1 MALVAPAICPIRSY
15 PDFSTANVGS
25 NSSNV
30 TDRAYGMK
38 VGYIIQ
44 HMPFSPVVKAR
55 LFVRCA
61 RICCLCFKQCGT
73 RIEAAHIVAEA
84 DSGSN
89 DDENAI
95 PLCFDCH
102 EEIGSYNPRHP
113 KGNKFTAEELL
124 QRRDALYQLVE
135 KGVIQAQIVAHRL
148 GVIQQSQGSSSA
160 THSAEQAASAVSYVP
175 TQDAETVLAEALSP
189 IATIETFPRKLQ
201 LLSERDRAYVLDQ
214 LVQRFSK
221 GAGAEALMNLIGKDS
236 DANQSLILLEQIVRQ
251 ATLGGTAEAR
261 AKLMQL
267 VPLNLFMQVN
277 EGLRQT
283 FFEDAVAIMERDQY
297 VEVNLLTPA
306 ITKVQGALPPEIRRS
321 YIKALISQAKSSARH
336 GAPAARA
343 ALSNLPQEL
352 VAAAFEVLDG
362 TTLYW
367 EGQNPWVK
375 QFLSQHQSSWPET
388 RATIYGDYL
397 ALNLLD
403 FGAKHSGIECL

>member
-1 MALVAPAICPIRSY
+1 M
-15 PDFSTANVGS
+15 T
-25 NSSNV
+25 
-30 TDRAYGMK
+30 
-38 VGYIIQ
+38 VGYIIE
-44 HMPFSPVVKAR
+44 HMPFPAAVKAR
-55 LFVRCA
+55 IFVRCA

-84 DSGSN
+84 NDGTS

-102 EEIGSYNPRHP
+102 EEIGSYNLRHP
-113 KGNKFTAEELL
+113 KGNKFTAEELV
-124 QRRDALYQLVE
+124 QRRDVLYQLVE
-135 KGVIQAQIVAHRL
+135 KGVIQAQIVAHRP

-160 THSAEQAASAVSYVP
+160 THSAEQAASAVPYIA
-175 TQDAETVLAEALSP
+175 TKDAEAVLAEALSP

-214 LVQRFSK
+214 LVQWFRK

-251 ATLGGTAEAR
+251 ATLAGTAEAR

-297 VEVNLLTPA
+297 IEVNLLTPA
-306 ITKVQGALPPEIRRS
+306 ITKVQGALPPEIRHS
-321 YIKALISQAKSSARH
+321 YIKALISQAKSGAWQ

-343 ALSNLPQEL
+343 ALSTLPEEL
-352 VAAAFEVLDG
+352 AAVAFELLDG
-362 TTLYW
+362 RTLYW
-367 EGQNPWVK
+367 EWQNPWVK
-375 QFLSQHQSSWPET
+375 QFLKQHQSS
-388 RATIYGDYL
+388 
-397 ALNLLD
+397 
-403 FGAKHSGIECL
+403 